1 MDRRRFITTSLALTA
16 SAAVA
21 PKLMAAPA
29 QKFKI
34 SLAEWSLHKALFE
47 KKMDNLDFARVARE
61 DPIWHLVSRQRQDEA
76 RSRSVDAQY
85 GVRFHRGDEHP

>member
-1 MDRRRFITTSLALTA
+1 MDRRRFITSTLALTA
-16 SAAVA
+16 SAAAA

-61 DPIWHLVSRQRQDEA
+61 E
-76 RSRSVDAQY
+76 Y
-85 GVRFHRGDEHP
+85 GCEGLEYVNQFWKDKATDKAYLNDLK